1 MSGAA
6 AIIRFPAVLMPS
18 YPLVL
23 CLTIAV
29 VCSVGMVIATWPRR
43 DDPTIKAF
51 LVLAGGVAIWSGGR
65 LLEVSST
72 DLDGRIFWA
81 KAQYAGIV
89 MVPIGWLVA
98 MIHLSRPRYVVPWSR
113 LWLPVLA
120 AVASVVLV
128 LTNERHHL
136 IWTRIDMMPAGV
148 SPGAIFHHG
157 PGYVVVAAWTY
168 FMLLLSLVFLLT
180 AEVPNAALTR
190 RGRAIVA
197 SSLTLP
203 LLTHM
208 AYLQRWTSPLGGD
221 LTPATFSLMTVV
233 VWICAL
239 RTHLDDIGHYARLR
253 VFDTIGDG
261 CVIVDAKG
269 RLVEFNPA
277 ALRLV
282 PDLRRGQP
290 MPAVW
295 DEALRQPREA
305 GADVGAIPYIPQGA
319 HYEVTAEP
327 VMRLDGKRIG
337 TLVFMRD
344 ISRYQSR
351 ELALTAQLGQ
361 TEAKLSRVEADLDI
375 DALTGIPNRRFFQR
389 ESLLAVT
396 RAYEAGEPIG
406 LLILDVDL
414 FKQYNDLYGHP
425 CGDDC
430 LRRVA
435 TALTSV
441 LVGEQFCARLGG
453 EEFAV
458 VLPDASQDETRN
470 VARRMVAAVR
480 DLEIPHNGTPVQ
492 PFVTISVG
500 AACTVPDAPRL
511 EPLLHRADSAM
522 YQAKRAGRNRFVQD
536 GKIYMGLQA

>member
-1 MSGAA
+1 
-6 AIIRFPAVLMPS
+6 MPS

-29 VCSVGMVIATWPRR
+29 VCSVGMLVATWPRR
-43 DDPTIKAF
+43 DDPTIQAF

-65 LLEVSST
+65 LLEISSA
-72 DLDGRIFWA
+72 DLDGRILWA

-120 AVASVVLV
+120 ALASVVLV
-128 LTNERHHL
+128 FTNERHHL
-136 IWTRIDMMPAGV
+136 IWTRIDLMPPGV
-148 SPGAIFHHG
+148 APGAIFHHG
-157 PGYVVVAAWTY
+157 PGYIVVAAWTY
-168 FMLLLSLVFLLT
+168 FMLALSLYFLVT
-180 AEVPNAALTR
+180 AEVPNAALSR
-190 RGRAIVA
+190 RGRALVA
-197 SSLTLP
+197 SSLALP
-203 LLTHM
+203 LLTHL

-233 VWICAL
+233 VWFCAL

-261 CVIVDAKG
+261 CAIVGAEG
-269 RLVEFNPA
+269 RIVEFNPA
-277 ALRLV
+277 AARLV
-282 PDLRRGQP
+282 PELRRGQA
-290 MPAVW
+290 MPAAW
-295 DEALRQPREA
+295 GEALPGPRDA
-305 GADVGAIPYIPQGA
+305 GDPASPFIPPDA
-319 HYEVTAEP
+319 HYELTAEP
-327 VMRLDGKRIG
+327 VTRLDGKRIG

-351 ELALTAQLGQ
+351 ELALATQLGQ
-361 TEAKLSRVEADLDI
+361 TEARLSRVEADLDI
-375 DALTGIPNRRFFQR
+375 DALTGIPNRRYFQR
-389 ESLLAVT
+389 ESQRAV
-396 RAYEAGEPIG
+396 AEAFERGTAMG

-425 CGDDC
+425 RGDDC
-430 LRRVA
+430 LGRVA
-435 TALTSV
+435 AALTAV
-441 LVGEQFCARLGG
+441 LAGEQFCARLGG

-458 VLPDASQDETRN
+458 VLPESTPDETRT

-500 AACTVPDAPRL
+500 AVCAVPDAPRL
-511 EPLLHRADSAM
+511 DPLLHRADSAM

-536 GKIYMGLQA
+536 GHIYMGLQA